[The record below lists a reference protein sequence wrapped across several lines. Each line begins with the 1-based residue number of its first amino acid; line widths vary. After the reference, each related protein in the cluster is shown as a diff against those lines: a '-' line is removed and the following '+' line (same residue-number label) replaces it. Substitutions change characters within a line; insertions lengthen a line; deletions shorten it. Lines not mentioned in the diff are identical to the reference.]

1 MKILHYTIGF
11 APERTGGL
19 VGYATDLMMEQIKQN
34 HEVFALYPSNQFFF
48 GNEPKIRKKKDRA
61 GIQTF
66 GLINSLPLAL
76 FGGISNPN
84 DFMKGCNKEVFI
96 TFLKELT
103 PDVIHLHSLIGL
115 YKEFLQAANDLNI
128 KVVFT
133 THDYYGLAPIP
144 NFYYNDESFDGNNTN
159 LAWNIMSADA
169 LPTSKLRVFQL
180 SFYPSVRKWMKMI
193 KRNPKHKEYKKIS
206 SINESINYSLLMQYY
221 RDMFQMIDKFH
232 FNSTLT
238 REIYKNNLSFSV
250 EGQVISITNGT
261 IEQHNI
267 KRLLREKKVVAYI
280 GPDEE
285 YKGYFEFL
293 SFSKTLNRHE
303 YKIYTYGHMPN
314 NFAPDFIEQKGRFSP
329 SELDN
334 VYGEIDILI
343 VPSKWKESF
352 GLVVLEALS
361 YNVDVYVSEN
371 VGAKDLVPS
380 ENIFKNILDLNF
392 SESTSSS
399 DFKVKNLSEH
409 SSEICMFYSNVM
421 STEVTN
427 DR

>member
-11 APERTGGL
+11 SPERTGGL
-19 VGYATDLMMEQIKQN
+19 VGYATDLMVEQKKQN

-48 GNEPKIRKKKDRA
+48 GNEPKIRKKKERS
-61 GIQTF
+61 GIKTF

-96 TFLKELT
+96 KFLRELT

-115 YKEFLQAANDLNI
+115 YKEFLQVANDLNI

-193 KRNPKHKEYKKIS
+193 KRNPKHKEYKEIS
-206 SINESINYSLLMQYY
+206 SITESINYSLLMQYY

-238 REIYKNNLSFSV
+238 REIYNNNLPFSV

-267 KRLLREKKVVAYI
+267 KRLHREKKVVAYI

-361 YNVDVYVSEN
+361 YNVEVYVSEN
-371 VGAKDLVPS
+371 VGAKDLLYRNKIFS
-380 ENIFKNILDLNF
+380 NIMELRFSNNTEPMYFKIK
-392 SESTSSS
+392 SMR
-399 DFKVKNLSEH
+399 EH
-409 SSEICMFYSNVM
+409 CLELISLYE
-421 STEVTN
+421 
-427 DR
+427 

>member
-19 VGYATDLMMEQIKQN
+19 VGYATDLMMEQKKQK

-115 YKEFLQAANDLNI
+115 YKEFLQVANDLNI

-193 KRNPKHKEYKKIS
+193 KRNPKHKEYKEIS
-206 SINESINYSLLMQYY
+206 SITESINYSLLMQYY

-238 REIYKNNLSFSV
+238 REIYNNNLPFSV

-267 KRLLREKKVVAYI
+267 KRLHREKKVVAYI

-361 YNVDVYVSEN
+361 YNVEVYVSEN
-371 VGAKDLVPS
+371 VGAKDLLYRNKIFS
-380 ENIFKNILDLNF
+380 NIMELRFSNNTEPMYFKIK
-392 SESTSSS
+392 SMR
-399 DFKVKNLSEH
+399 EH
-409 SSEICMFYSNVM
+409 CLELISLYE
-421 STEVTN
+421 
-427 DR
+427 

>member
-11 APERTGGL
+11 SPERTGGL
-19 VGYATDLMMEQIKQN
+19 VGYATDLMMEQKKQN

-115 YKEFLQAANDLNI
+115 YKEFLQVANDLNI

-193 KRNPKHKEYKKIS
+193 KRNPKHKEYKEIS
-206 SINESINYSLLMQYY
+206 SITESINYSLLMQYY

-238 REIYKNNLSFSV
+238 REIYNNNLPFSV

-267 KRLLREKKVVAYI
+267 KRLHREKKVVAYI

-361 YNVDVYVSEN
+361 YNVEVYVSEN
-371 VGAKDLVPS
+371 VGAKDLLYRNKIFS
-380 ENIFKNILDLNF
+380 NIMELRFSNNTEPMYFKIK
-392 SESTSSS
+392 SMR
-399 DFKVKNLSEH
+399 EH
-409 SSEICMFYSNVM
+409 CLELISLYE
-421 STEVTN
+421 
-427 DR
+427 